1 MFLQLADNETDTMG
15 GDNYDTLRTTQGNLF
30 IRKDLSA
37 QGKGAASVKS
47 PRFRKFDDP
56 FLKPTPISKVAGVLG
71 KVAQFAPIPG
81 ASLIGKGLTTISK
94 IPIKSPLLKPTP
106 NLPIFSKPKAAT
118 PKAATPTAAMPTAA
132 MPVVMEQKESFFN
145 KYKMP
150 ILIGGG
156 VLLVGAAILLLKK
169 KK

>member
-15 GDNYDTLRTTQGNLF
+15 GDNYDTLRTDQGNLF

-37 QGKGAASVKS
+37 QGKGAAA
-47 PRFRKFDDP
+47 FG
-56 FLKPTPISKVAGVLG
+56 KVAGALG

-81 ASLIGKGLTTISK
+81 AGAISKVLTTASGVAGKVAANKGAGAGAAITAALPK
-94 IPIKSPLLKPTP
+94 KPFT
-106 NLPIFSKPKAAT
+106 LPSFK
-118 PKAATPTAAMPTAA
+118 PKAATPTATMPTAV
-132 MPVVMEQKESFFN
+132 MPVMVEEKQSFYK

-156 VLLVGAAILLLKK
+156 VLLVGAAILLLRKK
-169 KK
+169 KR